1 MVLSKGDLISM
12 LDGEVRLLV
21 HLVSKVEPAMLSYR
35 PAHGQR
41 SLLELLQY
49 LTIMPPIHLRGAM
62 ASEFDQEAWGK
73 TWNAE
78 ETIAHTLSLDEIR
91 ESIEGQRVLFDEVLG
106 PCTDA
111 QLRAE
116 IEMFGRKA
124 SRASMIVSLVLSHYA
139 AYRMQLFLYLK
150 ACGRP
155 ELNTMNLW
163 VGIDRAL

>member
-1 MVLSKGDLISM
+1 MVLTKDELISA
-12 LDGEVRLLV
+12 LRAEVRLLV
-21 HLVSKVEPAMLSYR
+21 HLVSKVEPEMLGYR
-35 PAHGQR
+35 PARGQR

-62 ASEFDQEAWGK
+62 AGEFDREAWAK
-73 TWNAE
+73 TWKAE

-91 ESIEGQRVLFDEVLG
+91 ESIGRQMELFDEVVG

-111 QLRAE
+111 QMREE
-116 IEMFGRKA
+116 IEMFGGKA
-124 SRASMIVSLVLSHYA
+124 SRGSMIVNLVLSHYA

-150 ACGRP
+150 CCWRP

-163 VGIDRAL
+163 LGVDRAI

>member
-1 MVLSKGDLISM
+1 MVLTKEELVAA
-12 LDGEVRLLV
+12 LQAEVRLLM
-21 HLVSKVEPAMLSYR
+21 HLVSKVTPEMLAYR

-62 ASEFDQEAWGK
+62 AAEFDGEAWAK

-78 ETIAHTLSLDEIR
+78 ETIAHTLSLEEIR
-91 ESIEGQRVLFDEVLG
+91 ESIGKQAELFDEVLG
-106 PCTDA
+106 PCTDE
-111 QLRAE
+111 QLREE

-124 SRASMIVSLVLSHYA
+124 SRGSMIVSLVLSHYA

-150 ACGRP
+150 SSGLP

-163 VGIDRAL
+163 VGVDRRR